1 MLLQSVHYPHARV
14 HVLSNQMRSFKRFGL
29 WACDK
34 HGWCIDGQLVSQQRT
49 LGTTDL

>member
-1 MLLQSVHYPHARV
+1 
-14 HVLSNQMRSFKRFGL
+14 MRSLKRFGL